1 MQQLIIK
8 KTGETP
14 AIILNPQKKVFQFVA
29 TSWPENAKTFYE
41 PIFNWINEYFSNTPL
56 EESVFQFRYSYFNTA
71 SAKQIA
77 KLLTL
82 LKKHSE
88 NHNIK
93 IHWYSEK
100 DDYDMEKEGRRFS
113 AILKFDF
120 DFFEK

>member
-8 KTGETP
+8 KTEETP
-14 AIILNPQKKVFQFVA
+14 AIILNPKKKVFQFVA

-41 PIFNWINEYFSNTPL
+41 PIFDWINEYFANSPL
-56 EESVFQFRYSYFNTA
+56 EESIFQFRYSYFNTA

-77 KLLTL
+77 KMLTL
-82 LKKHSE
+82 LKKKSE
-88 NHNIK
+88 NFNIK